1 MTSLDPESLR
11 RAQAE
16 QRIAMQSSNDGSSAM
31 WFLAVVVFVAIIGGV
46 FLYGGDGATETETG
60 TIEQTAPAAAE
71 EAVPTATQ

>member
-16 QRIAMQSSNDGSSAM
+16 QRIAMQTSNDGSSAM

-46 FLYGGDGATETETG
+46 VLFGGDGSTATETGAIQE
-60 TIEQTAPAAAE
+60 TAPAAAE
-71 EAVPTATQ
+71 DAAPATQ